1 MGVSFHMKN
10 AAARDIVGF
19 ALVLMFFGLFVGE
32 VNPLF
37 FGRLDFGD
45 STRWFGSLAEGGQV
59 GLLLLV
65 GLVSTRRAALVEAP
79 MAQIAAVAL
88 MVGFACLGACILLG
102 DAAPG
107 VGFGLAAIA
116 FGIGQGSSYLVWVR
130 SFTRRDAD
138 HVASI
143 VVASTI
149 LSAALLAALSLVH
162 DQAVFLMLVFSIV
175 LACIALL
182 PRGGSPASLSSN
194 GEGPAAAAA
203 AGNSP
208 LNWERPDE
216 VCSDHGVRGLRA
228 LLGSLLGTTWQSLF
242 CLAAI
247 GFSCGA
253 IRVVSLQVP
262 GSLAFM
268 DIMFPFG
275 YLLGSAVLMGLWA
288 VGGVSFDFRSLYSV
302 LFVITATGCVMLPL
316 AGDQFQPI
324 LYCIVNSAFTLA
336 SICMLM
342 TCWDVSRTLKMS
354 PFAVFG
360 FVCGGVYFSVVV
372 GRWAGYAANGV
383 AGGYGVVEM
392 LIVSSLVV
400 YVIALASISSA
411 LLRIRRGM
419 LPQSQEKTP
428 PGIAHIVSLSENEIR
443 SSEIFARQF
452 GLTPREVDV
461 LVLLLEGRNATSI
474 AKVLQL
480 SPNTVRTHLKN
491 VYSKMDVH
499 NRHDLLALV
508 GSLGVEHNERKAPS

>member
-1 MGVSFHMKN
+1 MKN
-10 AAARDIVGF
+10 AAARDVVGF

-37 FGRLDFGD
+37 FGGPDFGD
-45 STRWFGSLAEGGQV
+45 ATRWFGSLAEGGQV
-59 GLLLLV
+59 GLLLAA
-65 GLVSTRRAALVEAP
+65 GLASTRRADLIEAH
-79 MAQIAAVAL
+79 MAQIASVAL
-88 MVGFACLGACILLG
+88 TVGFTCLGTCILLG

-107 VGFGLAAIA
+107 AGFGLAAIA
-116 FGIGQGSSYLVWVR
+116 FGVGQGSSYLAWVR
-130 SFTRRDAD
+130 SFTRRGAD

-149 LSAALLAALSLVH
+149 LSAALLTALSLVH

-182 PRGGSPASLSSN
+182 PRGGNPVSAPVDDGGFGLAN
-194 GEGPAAAAA
+194 AVAA
-203 AGNSP
+203 AGESP
-208 LNWERPDE
+208 DSEGSVEGSLK
-216 VCSDHGVRGLRA
+216 GVARGLRA
-228 LLGSLLGTTWQSLF
+228 LLSSLLNTTWQSLF

-253 IRVVSLQVP
+253 IRAVSLQVP

-268 DIMFPFG
+268 DVMFPFG

-288 VGGVSFDFRSLYSV
+288 VGGVSFDFRTLYSV

-316 AGDQFQPI
+316 AGDRFQPI

-360 FVCGGVYFSVVV
+360 FVCGGVYLSVVV
-372 GRWAGYAANGV
+372 GRWARYAANGV

-419 LPQSQEKTP
+419 RSPLQEEAP
-428 PGIAHIVSLSENEIR
+428 AGIAHIVPLSEREIR
-443 SSEIFARQF
+443 SSGVFARQF

-508 GSLGVEHNERKAPS
+508 GSLGVEHSE